1 MRLIDADEFILSL
14 NNYID
19 KPMTAGLCTTLITLF
34 PTAYDIDK
42 VVEKLEEKKIRHIML
57 ADYENKCG
65 TIVERQEHLKAIEAL
80 NETIEIVKQG
90 LKEQK

>member
-42 VVEKLEEKKIRHIML
+42 VVEELEEKLSEKKYQHEDE
-57 ADYENKCG
+57 DYFVGICD
-65 TIVERQEHLKAIEAL
+65 A
-80 NETIEIVKQG
+80 IEIVKQG